1 MFESKKVLGSANNCE
16 SIFVT
21 TIHGTDT
28 SDRRVIYTDNLEDIY
43 TMSEFEAEVKKAEQ
57 ELEQSLIPVGSEPN
71 RLMDDEFLGDLKMQA
86 QEYGQ
91 KIQDAAVKAKDF
103 ANDKFA
109 QAGDKFKEISAKD
122 PKELVEDAKEFARQ
136 KPGQTILIS
145 AAIGLI
151 VGLILKSGR
160 K

>member
-1 MFESKKVLGSANNCE
+1 
-16 SIFVT
+16 
-21 TIHGTDT
+21 
-28 SDRRVIYTDNLEDIY
+28 
-43 TMSEFEAEVKKAEQ
+43 MSEFEAEVKKAEK
-57 ELEQSLIPVGSEPN
+57 ELEQGLISLDETTEKVTQ
-71 RLMDDEFLGDLKMQA
+71 DEFLGDLKMQA

-91 KIQDAAVKAKDF
+91 KIQDAATKAKDF
-103 ANDKFA
+103 ANEKIT

-145 AAIGLI
+145 AAVGL
-151 VGLILKSGR
+151 VLGLILRGR